1 MAYSPP
7 RDLRQC
13 RENRDVGG
21 DGDGGCGH
29 HPLDRPVEDG
39 GAVRPEAID
48 DVTLGKDSGDLAFA
62 QHGKRTDSVFG
73 QHRNGVPN
81 RPIAFDAV
89 DGVALAPENRRD
101 GHGSGLLPVSPTQGL
116 MITWPA
122 AKGKPCPGT
131 TPSHPSWTVPP
142 WPGPANIGNAAG
154 RG

>member
-48 DVTLGKDSGDLAFA
+48 DVAPGKDSGDLAFA

-73 QHRNGVPN
+73 QHRNRVPN
-81 RPIAFDAV
+81 RTLAFDAV
-89 DGVALAPENRRD
+89 NGVALASQTPRACP
-101 GHGSGLLPVSPTQGL
+101 GTGSPPVSPTQRL
-116 MITWPA
+116 LT
-122 AKGKPCPGT
+122 
-131 TPSHPSWTVPP
+131 
-142 WPGPANIGNAAG
+142 
-154 RG
+154 